1 MRCSIGSAQNGD
13 NDDRIRAAR
22 LGPN

>member
-13 NDDRIRAAR
+13 RIRAAR